1 MTAPQPLIDRY
12 LDDEATAD
20 DLATLEAWLLA
31 DPANAQELARQAAFH
46 DQLLNWWR
54 VRSSIESV
62 QGAANWPLGEG
73 PVAKAAPPSTPVPV
87 GPRPAVDLFPRGQA
101 PVHHGGLSQAPTGA
115 LDRED
120 GEQGTNAA
128 SALAPRPAQAQAASQ
143 PGSSQPGSN
152 QLPDPVAA
160 PRARRW
166 GDWGRL
172 VHWSRL
178 SPWSRSGHWRQSG
191 QWRRWSVAAALLGAM
206 ALIWAFQSQRGAS
219 ELQAGTVALE
229 QLIESQAGRPQRVF
243 RLTVENSEPLSRA
256 RSAEEERR
264 PRKPTL
270 EGALLSMGP
279 EGRFVFERRTER
291 GEPFVTGSNGVHSW
305 AVRPWGP
312 VLISRDPARFRR
324 DLPGQDLGFPLVE
337 IDTVLTQLKTAYT
350 IRLQA
355 EVSPGCQ
362 RLIAVKNRRV
372 AGPRVVEVTYDIAR
386 REIRSLR
393 FTDLAYGANRLTL
406 RLDESPVS
414 RTDSFFEHAS
424 HHLPTRRVEYE

>member
-1 MTAPQPLIDRY
+1 MTTAQPLIDRY

-54 VRSSIESV
+54 VRSSIESA
-62 QGAANWPLGEG
+62 QGVANWPLGEG
-73 PVAKAAPPSTPVPV
+73 PVAEAAPPSPPVPV
-87 GPRPAVDLFPRGQA
+87 GPRPAVDLFPQVQA
-101 PVHHGGLSQAPTGA
+101 PVHHGGLSQTPTGA
-115 LDRED
+115 PGREY
-120 GEQGTNAA
+120 GERGTNAGP
-128 SALAPRPAQAQAASQ
+128 ALAPRPAQAQAASQ
-143 PGSSQPGSN
+143 LGSN

-166 GDWGRL
+166 DHWG
-172 VHWSRL
+172 
-178 SPWSRSGHWRQSG
+178 
-191 QWRRWSVAAALLGAM
+191 RWSVAAALLGAM
-206 ALIWAFQSQRGAS
+206 ALIWAFQSQRGDS
-219 ELQAGTVALE
+219 ELQAGTLALE

-279 EGRFVFERRTER
+279 AGRFVFERQTER

-355 EVSPGCQ
+355 EVSPGWQ

-393 FTDLAYGANRLTL
+393 FTDLAYGASRLTL

-414 RTDSFFEHAS
+414 RSDSFFEHAS